1 MDNHE
6 FIFSIIIA
14 IYNTEK
20 YLEEAIESIINQN
33 FDFNKVQLILI
44 DDGSTDK
51 SLEICNNF
59 KTKFPNNIVVI
70 SQENQGQASA
80 RNNGLKEV
88 KGKYVNF
95 LDSDDK
101 LELNA
106 LQEVYDFFSSHDE
119 EIDVVVIP
127 RYYFGAVNR
136 PMHSDNKF
144 DQNRVVDIYKEF
156 NFPQVSISAAFTRS
170 SALPE
175 NFNTKLII
183 SEDSLLINKTILNKA
198 KFGVVGTTKYLYRKR
213 FEENSTIDT
222 KKFNEDYYIP
232 RMENYFKEL
241 IDYSKKKYGN
251 VLRYIQSVIM
261 YDFQWL
267 FIEDT
272 ANGVL
277 NKAQLHEY
285 CGYIRDILQEIDDD
299 IIRSQQYLNKF
310 YEYHI
315 LNIKYD
321 SPNFKTIVNEDD
333 VLLNYNDVLFDKFTS
348 HNILITDM
356 SIKYDLV
363 KIIGIFESCIENF
376 SVTGFKND
384 SPLKIQRIYGD
395 EDYAMGNKVSN
406 KFYFEVIAELD
417 TGKNEFSF
425 NVHFN
430 DTDFPIDIYSKL
442 RNINYNKN
450 NIYIDFEKDYSN
462 VDSIISDYEIMN
474 TKLDYNQYKIY
485 ELENKI
491 KKLQDDIRMDK
502 QEKQELVN
510 NLKRYKDRY
519 FDLKNSL

>member
-33 FDFNKVQLILI
+33 FDFDKVQLILV

-70 SQENQGQASA
+70 SQENQGQSSA
-80 RNNGLKEV
+80 RNNGLKEAT
-88 KGKYVNF
+88 GKYVNF

-106 LQEVYDFFSSHDE
+106 LQEVYDFFNNYDE

-144 DQNRVVDIYKEF
+144 NQNRVVDIYKEF
-156 NFPQVSISAAFTRS
+156 NFPQVSISAAFTRL

-175 NFNTKLII
+175 KFNTNLII

-241 IDYSKKKYGN
+241 IDYSNKKYGN

-272 ANGVL
+272 ANDVL
-277 NKAQLHEY
+277 NKFQLKEY
-285 CGYIRDILQEIDDD
+285 CRYIHEILQEIDDD
-299 IIRSQQYLNKF
+299 IIRSQQYLNRF

-321 SPNFKTIVNEDD
+321 SPNFKTIVNEND
-333 VLLNYNDVLFDKFTS
+333 VLLNYNNVLFDKFTD

-356 SIKYDLV
+356 SIKYNLV
-363 KIIGIFESCIENF
+363 KIIGFFESCIENF
-376 SVTGFKND
+376 SISGFKNNA
-384 SPLKIQRIYGD
+384 PLKIQRIYGD
-395 EDYAMGNKVSN
+395 EDWAMGNKVSN
-406 KFYFEVIAELD
+406 RYYFEVIAELD
-417 TGKNEFSF
+417 LGKNDFSF

-430 DTDFPIDIYSKL
+430 DYDFPIDIYSRLK
-442 RNINYNKN
+442 NINYNKN
-450 NIYIDFEKDYSN
+450 HLYIDLKNDYSN
-462 VDSIISDYEIMN
+462 ADSIISDYTIIKTE
-474 TKLDYNQYKIY
+474 LDYNKYKID
-485 ELENKI
+485 ELETKL
-491 KKLQDDIRMDK
+491 KKLQDDISMDK
-502 QEKQELVN
+502 QEKQELIN
-510 NLKRYKDRY
+510 NLKRYKNRY
-519 FDLKNSL
+519 IDLKNSL